1 MWCSLKKTTVYG
13 QDKIWLFG
21 LFLNSNFTGHIL
33 WSLFHFLILITA
45 NRNSVSM
52 KEQRVT
58 GQKHGINKGEDLDA
72 AEQSTAIISWVLCAW
87 FERLVFR
94 L

>member
-1 MWCSLKKTTVYG
+1 MWYSLKKTTVYG
-13 QDKIWLFG
+13 QHKIWLFG

-33 WSLFHFLILITA
+33 WSLRNELIHFLILITT

-87 FERLVFR
+87 FE
-94 L
+94 

>member
-1 MWCSLKKTTVYG
+1 
-13 QDKIWLFG
+13 
-21 LFLNSNFTGHIL
+21 
-33 WSLFHFLILITA
+33 
-45 NRNSVSM
+45 M